1 MALSICQ
8 ASVSQQ
14 IVLYLTYAYFLFTL
28 TRSRISPIP
37 SPLPRPDQLGSCQNL
52 EAEIAGSET
61 VVLTT

>member
-14 IVLYLTYAYFLFTL
+14 IVLYLTYAFYLTL
-28 TRSRISPIP
+28 TRPRISPIP
-37 SPLPRPDQLGSCQNL
+37 SPLARPDQLGSCQNL